1 MVFRR
6 FQGEGVEFF
15 FNRDQ
20 IARYCGSYELK
31 TFCMMI
37 LILVVMR
44 EKHKKMIDENELLKT
59 KLREANGCVRNYL
72 NYYFF
77 NDH

>member
-1 MVFRR
+1 
-6 FQGEGVEFF
+6 
-15 FNRDQ
+15 
-20 IARYCGSYELK
+20 
-31 TFCMMI
+31 MMI

-72 NYYFF
+72 YYYFF
-77 NDH
+77 NDHLFFSFNATNFEQLIEK